1 VAETLE
7 NAIHPKT
14 RGAWR
19 RWLAAHHARP
29 TGVWL
34 ISYKQGT
41 GKQQFD
47 YNDAVEEALC
57 FGWIDSKPKA
67 LDAERTMLWF
77 SPRKPRSAWAAS
89 NKARIERLIAA
100 GLMTEAG
107 LVKIE
112 AAKRDGSWNTL
123 DSIDTL
129 ELPPDLRRAF
139 RKHPG
144 SAANF
149 DAFPRGVKRNILQ
162 WISSAKRPET
172 RAHRVEETAREAARN
187 VRANQWRT

>member
-1 VAETLE
+1 METLE

-29 TGVWL
+29 AGVWL
-34 ISYKQGT
+34 ISYKQRT

-47 YNDAVEEALC
+47 YNDAVEE
-57 FGWIDSKPKA
+57 
-67 LDAERTMLWF
+67 
-77 SPRKPRSAWAAS
+77 PRKPRSAWAAS
-89 NKARIERLIAA
+89 NKARVERLIAA

-123 DSIDTL
+123 DSIDIL

-139 RKHPG
+139 RRHPG
-144 SAANF
+144 SAANV
-149 DAFPRGVKRNILQ
+149 DAFPRGVKRSILL

-172 RAHRVEETAREAARN
+172 RAHRVDETAREAARN
-187 VRANQWRT
+187 IRANQWRT